1 MSETLLPYNEEA
13 EQVLLGSLLYNNTL
27 FKSISEF
34 LKADHFVNTHHQEI
48 YTAIERYYDRDQIA
62 DPITLK
68 SYFKDHPNSKVIT
81 DYLIELASNATQIID
96 VGEYGK
102 IIYDLYLRRELIDL
116 GTSVVIE
123 AKKTNTEKSTD
134 DQISDIEG
142 KLLFISMQRPI
153 KNSTIKFRSALTQ
166 SLQTAKKAFISDR
179 KIVGITSGLK
189 DLDEYLGGFHNS
201 DLIILAGRPSMGK
214 TALATTIAF
223 NAAQAHM
230 AKQSEGCG
238 VLFFS
243 LEMSAEQ
250 LATRLLAS
258 ESNLPSDKIRRGE
271 INNSNF
277 ERFIEVSRKLENLDL
292 YIDDTPSLTIP
303 NLRSIARTNKK
314 NHNIGLIIID
324 YLQLLTT
331 GRPSSENR
339 VNDISEISRSLKSIA
354 KELNTPIIAL
364 SQLSRALESRED
376 KKPFLSDLRE
386 SGSIEQDA
394 DVVMFVYREEY
405 YLSRKQPDEGDIVK
419 YNAWRDRFNMVAD
432 TADIIIGKQRHGPIG
447 TVKLKFDGRF
457 TKFSDLPKV

>member
-1 MSETLLPYNEEA
+1 MIETSLPYNEEV
-13 EQVLLGSLLYNNTL
+13 EQVLIGSLLYNNTL
-27 FKSISEF
+27 FKSISDF
-34 LKADHFVNTHHQEI
+34 LKADHFVNSYHKEI
-48 YTAIERYYDRDQIA
+48 YTAIERYYERNQIA

-68 SYFKDHPNSKVIT
+68 SYFKDHTNSKLIT
-81 DYLIELASNATQIID
+81 DYLIDLASNANQIID

-123 AKKTNTEKSTD
+123 AKKVNTDKSTD

-142 KLLFISMQRPI
+142 KLLSISMQRPI

-223 NAAQAHM
+223 NAAQSKM
-230 AKQSEGCG
+230 ANQSEGCG

-243 LEMSAEQ
+243 LEMSSEQ

-277 ERFIEVSRKLENLDL
+277 ERFIEVSRQLENLDL

-314 NHNIGLIIID
+314 NNNIGLIIID

-331 GRPSSENR
+331 GRTSSENR

-419 YNAWRDRFNMVAD
+419 YNAWRDRFNIVAD

-457 TKFSDLPKV
+457 TKFSDLPST